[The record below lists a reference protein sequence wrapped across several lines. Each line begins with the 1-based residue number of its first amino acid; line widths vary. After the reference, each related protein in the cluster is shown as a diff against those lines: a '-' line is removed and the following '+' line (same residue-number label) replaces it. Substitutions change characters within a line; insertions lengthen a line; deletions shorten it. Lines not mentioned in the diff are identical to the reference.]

1 MFVRRAL
8 TALLAVQALALWLL
22 GRSSYFRQD
31 DCHDD
36 GRGPDACGLTG
47 AGRPPGRRRPEAYC
61 GRVARDATS
70 PSP

>member
-31 DCHDD
+31 DYQYFAEMH
-36 GRGPDACGLTG
+36 R
-47 AGRPPGRRRPEAYC
+47 AGRFS
-61 GRVARDATS
+61 DAWLTS
-70 PSP
+70 IWFKHLAPAHRLMYSL